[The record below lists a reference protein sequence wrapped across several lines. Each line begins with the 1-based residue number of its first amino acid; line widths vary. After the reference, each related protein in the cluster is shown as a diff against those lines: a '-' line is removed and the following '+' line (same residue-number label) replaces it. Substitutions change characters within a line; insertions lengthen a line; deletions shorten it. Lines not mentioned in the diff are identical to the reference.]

1 MDETILT
8 IIICVCGFF
17 TIIKML
23 KSIDKE
29 MNDLKIHCSC
39 YFDREDLNIQKEK
52 YFASKNQ
59 CDIKKD

>member
-1 MDETILT
+1 MEETILT

-29 MNDLKIHCSC
+29 MNDLEIHCSC

-52 YFASKNQ
+52 YFAIKNQ
-59 CDIKKD
+59 CHIKKD

>member
-29 MNDLKIHCSC
+29 MNNPKIHCSC
-39 YFDREDLNIQKEK
+39 YFDREDLNIQK
-52 YFASKNQ
+52 
-59 CDIKKD
+59 